1 MAICFEK
8 VSISTNWIVERYL
21 TPPILWGESQDILD
35 WLWLEGPKEP
45 QCMDKGSL
53 LTWQH
58 RNQKTEITLNM
69 HVFFLVPCLLL
80 TWLLFV
86 SFPHLISP
94 EVLRQDPVV
103 DVIRE
108 TREETV
114 DNFRGA
120 PLWDA
125 FSDSISVGTIGEGE
139 ELPVYA
145 APHLRDAETSLT
157 EAFAH
162 CL

>member
-1 MAICFEK
+1 MFF
-8 VSISTNWIVERYL
+8 
-21 TPPILWGESQDILD
+21 
-35 WLWLEGPKEP
+35 
-45 QCMDKGSL
+45 SL
-53 LTWQH
+53 LP
-58 RNQKTEITLNM
+58 
-69 HVFFLVPCLLL
+69 VCYSFGCC
-80 TWLLFV
+80 FV

-114 DNFRGA
+114 DNSRGA

-125 FSDSISVGTIGEGE
+125 FSYSISVGTIGEGE

-145 APHLRDAETSLT
+145 ASHLRDAETSLT

-162 CL
+162 CFSLEI

>member
-1 MAICFEK
+1 MIF
-8 VSISTNWIVERYL
+8 
-21 TPPILWGESQDILD
+21 
-35 WLWLEGPKEP
+35 
-45 QCMDKGSL
+45 SL
-53 LTWQH
+53 FPACYSLG
-58 RNQKTEITLNM
+58 
-69 HVFFLVPCLLL
+69 CC
-80 TWLLFV
+80 FV